1 MDLVFNRKV
10 MKPIRGGGAGL
21 AMGGK
26 NNDKGQGFGAQ
37 LTFDQFM
44 NN

>member
-26 NNDKGQGFGAQ
+26 NNDKG
-37 LTFDQFM
+37 
-44 NN
+44 